1 MFGFGSKFKATSLQS
16 FGKTVADY
24 LHSSGEACLIA
35 NPVEDIPLKHE
46 ISNKNSESRF
56 IFDLGVMYGLAYIN
70 LRDQEQKE
78 LKYLN
83 EFIKEGLTYV
93 SKYGFNLEHG
103 PKETDDRPFV
113 AHRQIA
119 ADQIPEQIPVLREIA
134 DLLDHTELLV
144 RRVDQN
150 RNSCRLHAGSLHHRI
165 AS

>member
-103 PKETDDRPFV
+103 PKETFK
-113 AHRQIA
+113 
-119 ADQIPEQIPVLREIA
+119 
-134 DLLDHTELLV
+134 LLV
-144 RRVDQN
+144 NIGSGLDDYEDDYPFSKGVVF
-150 RNSCRLHAGSLHHRI
+150 AGVFLERFYGI
-165 AS
+165 QKI